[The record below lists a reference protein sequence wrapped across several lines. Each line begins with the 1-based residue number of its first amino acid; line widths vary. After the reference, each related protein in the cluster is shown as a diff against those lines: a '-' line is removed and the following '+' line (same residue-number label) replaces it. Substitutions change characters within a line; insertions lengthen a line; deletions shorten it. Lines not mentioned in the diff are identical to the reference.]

1 MRKTILNALKA
12 HAMGDIKKHLAN
24 IEIYLENP
32 AGIGEHSDVMEA
44 IQVELDQ
51 VAKYHDQLEVIKNY
65 IDREPSSRS
74 LFIN

>member
-1 MRKTILNALKA
+1 MIPSMRKTILNALKA

-51 VAKYHDQLEVIKNY
+51 VEKYHDQLEVIKNY
-65 IDREPSSRS
+65 IDRESSS
-74 LFIN
+74 

>member
-1 MRKTILNALKA
+1 MLPTMRKTIINALKA

-51 VAKYHDQLEVIKNY
+51 VAKYHDQLEVLSKY
-65 IDREPSSRS
+65 VDRESGS
-74 LFIN
+74 

>member
-1 MRKTILNALKA
+1 MLPSMRKTILNALKA

-65 IDREPSSRS
+65 IDRESSS
-74 LFIN
+74 

>member
-1 MRKTILNALKA
+1 MMPSMRKTIINALKA
-12 HAMGDIKKHLAN
+12 HAMGAIKKHLAN

-51 VAKYHDQLEVIKNY
+51 VAKYHDQLEVLSKY
-65 IDREPSSRS
+65 VDRESGS
-74 LFIN
+74 

>member
-1 MRKTILNALKA
+1 MMPSMRKTIINALKA

-51 VAKYHDQLEVIKNY
+51 VAKYHDQLEVLSKNV
-65 IDREPSSRS
+65 DRESGS
-74 LFIN
+74 

>member
-1 MRKTILNALKA
+1 MIPSMRKTIINALKA

-51 VAKYHDQLEVIKNY
+51 VAKYHDQLEVLSKY
-65 IDREPSSRS
+65 VDRESGS
-74 LFIN
+74 

>member
-1 MRKTILNALKA
+1 MMPSMRKTIINALKA

-24 IEIYLENP
+24 IEIYLEDP

-51 VAKYHDQLEVIKNY
+51 VAKYHDQLEVLSKY
-65 IDREPSSRS
+65 VDRESGS
-74 LFIN
+74 

>member
-1 MRKTILNALKA
+1 MRPSMRKTILNALKA

-65 IDREPSSRS
+65 IDRESSS
-74 LFIN
+74 

>member
-1 MRKTILNALKA
+1 MIPPMRKTILNALKA

-65 IDREPSSRS
+65 IDREPSS
-74 LFIN
+74 

>member
-1 MRKTILNALKA
+1 
-12 HAMGDIKKHLAN
+12 MGDIKKHLAN

-51 VAKYHDQLEVIKNY
+51 VAKYHDQLEVLKQY
-65 IDREPSSRS
+65 VDRESGS
-74 LFIN
+74 

>member
-1 MRKTILNALKA
+1 MPSMRKTIINALKA

-51 VAKYHDQLEVIKNY
+51 VAKYHDQLEVLSKY
-65 IDREPSSRS
+65 VDRESGS
-74 LFIN
+74 

>member
-1 MRKTILNALKA
+1 MPSMRKTIINALIA
-12 HAMGDIKKHLAN
+12 LAMGDIKKHLAN

-51 VAKYHDQLEVIKNY
+51 VAKYHDQLEVLSKY
-65 IDREPSSRS
+65 VDRESGS
-74 LFIN
+74 

>member
-24 IEIYLENP
+24 IEIYLENS

-65 IDREPSSRS
+65 IDREPSS
-74 LFIN
+74 

>member
-1 MRKTILNALKA
+1 MIPSMRKTILNALKA

-65 IDREPSSRS
+65 IDRESGS
-74 LFIN
+74 

>member
-1 MRKTILNALKA
+1 MRKTIINALKA

-65 IDREPSSRS
+65 IDRESSS
-74 LFIN
+74 

>member
-65 IDREPSSRS
+65 IDREPSS
-74 LFIN
+74 

>member
-1 MRKTILNALKA
+1 MIPTMRKTIINALKA

-51 VAKYHDQLEVIKNY
+51 VAKYHDQLEVLSKY
-65 IDREPSSRS
+65 VDRESGS
-74 LFIN
+74 

>member
-1 MRKTILNALKA
+1 MIPSMRKTILNALKA

-32 AGIGEHSDVMEA
+32 AGIGEHYDVMEA

-65 IDREPSSRS
+65 IDRESSS
-74 LFIN
+74 

>member
-1 MRKTILNALKA
+1 MIPSMRKTILNALKA

-65 IDREPSSRS
+65 IDREPSS
-74 LFIN
+74 

>member
-65 IDREPSSRS
+65 IDRESSS
-74 LFIN
+74 

>member
-32 AGIGEHSDVMEA
+32 AGIGENSDVMEA

-65 IDREPSSRS
+65 IDRESSS
-74 LFIN
+74 

>member
-1 MRKTILNALKA
+1 MIPSMRKTILNALKA

-65 IDREPSSRS
+65 IDRESSS
-74 LFIN
+74 

>member
-1 MRKTILNALKA
+1 MIPSMRKTILNALKA
-12 HAMGDIKKHLAN
+12 HAMGDIKNHLAN

-65 IDREPSSRS
+65 IDRESSS
-74 LFIN
+74 

>member
-1 MRKTILNALKA
+1 MIPSMRKTILNALKA

-51 VAKYHDQLEVIKNY
+51 VT
-65 IDREPSSRS
+65 
-74 LFIN
+74 

>member
-1 MRKTILNALKA
+1 MMPSMRKTIINALKA

-51 VAKYHDQLEVIKNY
+51 VAKYHDPLEVLSKY
-65 IDREPSSRS
+65 VDRESGS
-74 LFIN
+74 

>member
-1 MRKTILNALKA
+1 MPSMRKTIINALKA

-51 VAKYHDQLEVIKNY
+51 VAKYHDQLEVLSKHV
-65 IDREPSSRS
+65 DRESGS
-74 LFIN
+74 

>member
-1 MRKTILNALKA
+1 MIPSMRKTILNALKA

-65 IDREPSSRS
+65 IDREYGS
-74 LFIN
+74 

>member
-1 MRKTILNALKA
+1 MIPSMRKTFLNALKA

-65 IDREPSSRS
+65 IDRESSS
-74 LFIN
+74 

>member
-1 MRKTILNALKA
+1 MPSMRKTIINALKA

-65 IDREPSSRS
+65 IDRESSS
-74 LFIN
+74 

>member
-1 MRKTILNALKA
+1 MIPSMRKTILNALKA

-44 IQVELDQ
+44 IKVELDQ

-65 IDREPSSRS
+65 IDRESSS
-74 LFIN
+74 

>member
-65 IDREPSSRS
+65 IDRESGS
-74 LFIN
+74 

>member
-1 MRKTILNALKA
+1 MIPPMRKTILNALKA

-65 IDREPSSRS
+65 IDRESSS
-74 LFIN
+74 

>member
-1 MRKTILNALKA
+1 MIPTMRKTIINALKA

-51 VAKYHDQLEVIKNY
+51 VAKYHDQLEVLKQY
-65 IDREPSSRS
+65 VDRESGS
-74 LFIN
+74 

>member
-1 MRKTILNALKA
+1 MIPSMRKTILNALKA

-44 IQVELDQ
+44 IKVELDQ

-65 IDREPSSRS
+65 IDREYGS
-74 LFIN
+74 